1 MGVCVSAKNITHE
14 MVKIDHPRKL
24 NSTKIIRYTVIVTG
38 SEKTVKTMHVFSTS
52 GKKMLSPAFVIFMS
66 KNFLVTFLPPMEGKR
81 KLPR

>member
-24 NSTKIIRYTVIVTG
+24 NPTKIIRYTVIVTG

-52 GKKMLSPAFVIFMS
+52 GKKYVKSSFCHIYVEKLSSNLPA
-66 KNFLVTFLPPMEGKR
+66 TYGG
-81 KLPR
+81 